1 MNDLTR
7 YKVEKFLMGM
17 LKKIILIP
25 FIPIQ
30 ILYTK
35 NETFKNWLDK
45 KERRRYKK
53 QTYKKEIKQIAY
65 YLNRNED
72 KSCSVFFGYN
82 PDSNIPTDVTFYPN
96 SVLLENDSWIKRNKL
111 TVEKYTLES
120 YCNTYFA
127 DENLINLYHTFASQ
141 KERTV
146 LILRKP

>member
-7 YKVEKFLMGM
+7 YKVEKLLVGM
-17 LKKIILIP
+17 FKKIILMP
-25 FIPIQ
+25 FMPIQ

-45 KERRRYKK
+45 RERRRYKK
-53 QTYKKEIKQIAY
+53 QTYKKEIKQVAY

-82 PDSNIPTDVTFYPN
+82 SDSYIPTDVTFSLKSP
-96 SVLLENDSWIKRNKL
+96 LLENDSWIKRNKL
-111 TVEKYTLES
+111 TVEKHTLES

-127 DENLINLYHTFASQ
+127 DENLINLYRTFSSQ

>member
-7 YKVEKFLMGM
+7 YKVEKFLVGM
-17 LKKIILIP
+17 LKKIILMP
-25 FIPIQ
+25 FMPIQ

-35 NETFKNWLDK
+35 NKTFKNWLDK
-45 KERRRYKK
+45 KERKRYKK
-53 QTYKKEIKQIAY
+53 QTYKKEIKQVAY
-65 YLNRNED
+65 YLNRNKD

-82 PDSNIPTDVTFYPN
+82 SDSNIPTDVTFSLKSP
-96 SVLLENDSWIKRNKL
+96 LLENDSWIKRNKL
-111 TVEKYTLES
+111 TVEKHTLES

-127 DENLINLYHTFASQ
+127 DENLINLYHTFSSQ